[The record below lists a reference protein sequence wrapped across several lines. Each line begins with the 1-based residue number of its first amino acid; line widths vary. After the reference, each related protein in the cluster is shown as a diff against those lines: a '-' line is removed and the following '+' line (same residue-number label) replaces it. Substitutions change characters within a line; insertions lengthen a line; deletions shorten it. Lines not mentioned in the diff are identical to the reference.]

1 MKHVIFVCT
10 GNICRSPMAEG
21 LLKHRLGEAS
31 EIKVSSA
38 GIAAGDGMPPST
50 HSATVMQELGI
61 DITDQQSN
69 QLTPELV
76 ASADYLFVMTY
87 GHFDAILMM
96 YPEAADKTYLVRHF
110 LEDETLLHRDI
121 SDPIGQSVQV
131 YRHCRDEIASA
142 MDSIVEFL
150 KK

>member
-21 LLKHRLGEAS
+21 LLQHELGEDS
-31 EIKVSSA
+31 NIKVSSA
-38 GIAAGDGMPPST
+38 GIAATTGMPPST
-50 HSATVMQELGI
+50 HSVTAMKDLGI
-61 DITDQQSN
+61 DITAQRSCP
-69 QLTPELV
+69 LTRELV

-87 GHFDAILMM
+87 GHLDAILMM

-110 LEDETLLHRDI
+110 IEDETLLHRDI
-121 SDPIGQSVQV
+121 SDPIGQSEQI

-142 MDSIVEFL
+142 MESIAGFL
-150 KK
+150 KQ

>member
-21 LLKHRLGEAS
+21 LLKHELGVGS
-31 EIKVSSA
+31 DIKVTSA
-38 GIAAGDGMPPST
+38 GIAAGEGMPPST
-50 HSATVMQELGI
+50 HSVTAMNDLGI
-61 DITDQQSN
+61 DITDQRSC

-87 GHFDAILMM
+87 GHLDAILMM
-96 YPEAADKTYLVRHF
+96 YPEAGDKTYLVRHF
-110 LEDETLLHRDI
+110 IEDETLLHRDI
-121 SDPIGQSVQV
+121 SDPIGQSEQV

-142 MDSIVEFL
+142 MESIVEFL